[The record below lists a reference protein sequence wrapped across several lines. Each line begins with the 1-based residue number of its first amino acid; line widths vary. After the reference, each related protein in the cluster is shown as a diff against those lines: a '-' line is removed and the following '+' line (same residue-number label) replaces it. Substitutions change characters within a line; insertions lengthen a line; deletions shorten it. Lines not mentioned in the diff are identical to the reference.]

1 MNKEKKEIENEKIQS
16 IADASNHEEISDRYD
31 DFGEKE
37 CPLADEML
45 NLEQKDKAKNE
56 NSEVREI
63 LENKSTGVDSMIK
76 QDKSEEH
83 INIDLK
89 KKDSCKDFSKNSGE
103 IKIKL
108 TQEEKS
114 SCTFDVLDHEK
125 DLNSEP
131 SSNQPKKSN
140 NENVILIPEEEN
152 NNYSENILIGKK
164 TNRENEL
171 QEERKP
177 LEEVE
182 FNNYD
187 YLEDLY
193 NDMTYRDGED
203 GDRLESSL
211 INFAEINCNIIRY
224 NSGYSPHIEDIQD
237 EPEFLTRDHAPFG
250 TYLQTCYFNSTSH
263 ATSPKPND

>member
-1 MNKEKKEIENEKIQS
+1 MNKEKKEIGNEKIQS
-16 IADASNHEEISDRYD
+16 MVDISNHEEISDRYD

-45 NLEQKDKAKNE
+45 SLEQKAKNE

-63 LENKSTGVDSMIK
+63 LGNKSTGVDSMIK
-76 QDKSEEH
+76 QDINQEH

-89 KKDSCKDFSKNSGE
+89 EKDSCKDFSKNSGE

-108 TQEEKS
+108 TQEEKAL
-114 SCTFDVLDHEK
+114 CTFDGLDYDK

-131 SSNQPKKSN
+131 SSNHPKKGN
-140 NENVILIPEEEN
+140 NENAILIPDEEN
-152 NNYSENILIGKK
+152 NYYSENILIGKK

-171 QEERKP
+171 QVERKP
-177 LEEVE
+177 QEELE
-182 FNNYD
+182 FNDYD
-187 YLEDLY
+187 DFEDLF
-193 NDMTYRDGED
+193 NNMTYRDGED

-237 EPEFLTRDHAPFG
+237 EPDFLTRDHAPSG
-250 TYLQTCYFNSTSH
+250 TYLQTCYFNSTAH
-263 ATSPKPND
+263 GTSPKANE

>member
-1 MNKEKKEIENEKIQS
+1 MNKEKKEIGNEKIQS
-16 IADASNHEEISDRYD
+16 MVDISNHEEISDRYD

-45 NLEQKDKAKNE
+45 SLEQKAKNE

-63 LENKSTGVDSMIK
+63 LGNKSTGVDSMIK
-76 QDKSEEH
+76 QDINQEH

-89 KKDSCKDFSKNSGE
+89 EKDSCKDFSKNSGE
-103 IKIKL
+103 IKINL
-108 TQEEKS
+108 TQEEKAL
-114 SCTFDVLDHEK
+114 CTFDGLDHEK

-187 YLEDLY
+187 CFEDLF
-193 NDMTYRDGED
+193 NNMTYRDGED

-211 INFAEINCNIIRY
+211 INFSEINCNIIRY
-224 NSGYSPHIEDIQD
+224 NSDYSPHIEDIQD
-237 EPEFLTRDHAPFG
+237 EPEFSARDHAPFG
-250 TYLQTCYFNSTSH
+250 TYLQSCYFNSTSH
-263 ATSPKPND
+263 GTSPKPND